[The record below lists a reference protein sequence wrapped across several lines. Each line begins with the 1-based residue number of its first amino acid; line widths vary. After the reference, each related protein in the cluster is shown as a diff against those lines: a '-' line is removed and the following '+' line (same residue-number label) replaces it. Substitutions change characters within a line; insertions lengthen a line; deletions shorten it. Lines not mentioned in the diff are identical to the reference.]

1 MAASALGQT
10 SSSTTATIRGKV
22 TNQAGAGL
30 SGAEVD
36 VVGGSSGFVR
46 TGKTGA
52 DGTFNLGGGNPGGGG
67 VVVAGRGL
75 PARSQNLRLL
85 AGQDIERHLLMRP
98 THQSNEQ

>member
-36 VVGGSSGFVR
+36 VVGVSSGFVR

-52 DGTFNLGGGNPGGGG
+52 DGSFNLGGIIPGAGN
-67 VVVAGRGL
+67 VVVAAPGFD
-75 PARSQNLRLL
+75 ARSPNLRLL
-85 AGQDIERHLLMRP
+85 VGQNIDVNFVMSP
-98 THQSNEQ
+98 Q